1 MFYLLILLLQMKLIR
16 QINDLNEA
24 IKDVHQLGFIPT
36 MGSLHK
42 GHESLIKASKKKCQR
57 TLVSIFVNPRQFN
70 DTNDYKNYPRQYNKD
85 LKVLKKLRV
94 DFVFLPSSKQIYKN
108 KDMDKFILKKSQK
121 ILCAKYRKKHF
132 EGVLDVMNR
141 LINLIKPKY
150 VFMGKKDFQQLF
162 LIKKYLEKKFDSK
175 IIVCKTIRNN
185 NKVALSSRNIHLSK
199 SEMNIASFITK
210 ELIKLKLRINR
221 NKKNSK
227 ILINNTKKKLL
238 EKFDLKI
245 QYLETRNVL
254 NLKKNIFNEKYRL
267 FIAYY
272 IGGVR
277 LIDNF

>member
-1 MFYLLILLLQMKLIR
+1 MFYLLIILLQMKLIR

-24 IKDVHQLGFIPT
+24 IKNVHQLGFIPT
-36 MGSLHK
+36 MGGLHK

-70 DTNDYKNYPRQYNKD
+70 DTNDYKNYPRQHNKD

-108 KDMDKFILKKSQK
+108 KDMDKFILKKTQK

-162 LIKKYLEKKFDSK
+162 LVKKYLEKKFDSR
-175 IIVCKTIRNN
+175 IIACKTIRNK

-210 ELIKLKLRINR
+210 ELIKLKFRINR

-245 QYLETRNVL
+245 QYLETRNIL
-254 NLKKNIFNEKYRL
+254 NLKKNIFNEKYKL

>member
-1 MFYLLILLLQMKLIR
+1 MKLIR

-24 IKDVHQLGFIPT
+24 IKNVHQLGFIPT
-36 MGSLHK
+36 MGGLHK

-70 DTNDYKNYPRQYNKD
+70 DTNDYKNYPRQHNKD

-108 KDMDKFILKKSQK
+108 KDMDKFILKKTQK

-162 LIKKYLEKKFDSK
+162 LVKKYLEKKFDSR
-175 IIVCKTIRNN
+175 IIACKTIRNK

-210 ELIKLKLRINR
+210 ELIKLKFRINR

-245 QYLETRNVL
+245 QYLETRNIL
-254 NLKKNIFNEKYRL
+254 NLKKNIFNEKYKL

>member
-1 MFYLLILLLQMKLIR
+1 MFYLLIILLQMKLIR
-16 QINDLNEA
+16 QINDLNKA
-24 IKDVHQLGFIPT
+24 IKNVHQLGFIPT
-36 MGSLHK
+36 MGGLHK

-70 DTNDYKNYPRQYNKD
+70 DTNDYKNYPRQHNKD

-108 KDMDKFILKKSQK
+108 KDMDKFILKKTQK

-162 LIKKYLEKKFDSK
+162 LVKKYLEKKFDSR
-175 IIVCKTIRNN
+175 IIACKTIRNK

-210 ELIKLKLRINR
+210 ELIKLKFRINR

-245 QYLETRNVL
+245 QYLETRNIL
-254 NLKKNIFNEKYRL
+254 NLKKNIFNEKYKL

>member
-1 MFYLLILLLQMKLIR
+1 MFYLLIILLQMKLIR

-24 IKDVHQLGFIPT
+24 IKNVHQLGFIPT
-36 MGSLHK
+36 MGGLHK

-70 DTNDYKNYPRQYNKD
+70 DTNDYKNYPRQHNKD

-108 KDMDKFILKKSQK
+108 KDMDKFILKKTQK

-162 LIKKYLEKKFDSK
+162 LVKKYLEKKFDSR
-175 IIVCKTIRNN
+175 IIACKTIRNK

-210 ELIKLKLRINR
+210 ELIKLKFRINR
-221 NKKNSK
+221 NKKKSK

-245 QYLETRNVL
+245 QYLETRNIL
-254 NLKKNIFNEKYRL
+254 NLKKNIFNEKYKL

>member
-1 MFYLLILLLQMKLIR
+1 MFYLLIILLQMKLIR
-16 QINDLNEA
+16 QINDLNKA
-24 IKDVHQLGFIPT
+24 IKNVHQLGFIPT
-36 MGSLHK
+36 MGGLHK

-70 DTNDYKNYPRQYNKD
+70 DTNDYKNYPRQHNKD

-108 KDMDKFILKKSQK
+108 KDMDKFILKKTQK

-162 LIKKYLEKKFDSK
+162 LVKKYLEKKFDSR
-175 IIVCKTIRNN
+175 IIACKTIRNK

-210 ELIKLKLRINR
+210 ELIKLKFKINR
-221 NKKNSK
+221 NKKKSK

-245 QYLETRNVL
+245 QYLETRNIL
-254 NLKKNIFNEKYRL
+254 NLKKNIFNEKYKL

-277 LIDNF
+277 LIDKF